1 MSVHDTH
8 PFAPYVRT
16 LGRGPGKSR
25 SLTRAEAEEAL
36 GQILR
41 GEVLPEQVGAFL
53 MLLRYRGEDPDEM
66 AGLVDAARAE
76 VPAWDLGGLDLDWPS
91 YADGRTRGAA
101 HFLTAAQVLAG
112 AGVRVLLHG
121 LPGGPG
127 REAIAEGLA
136 ATGIPITATEVAT
149 RAALAQGN
157 IAFVPTPVLAPGL
170 ARLLALRGVLGLR
183 SPMNTVARLLNP
195 FDAPAGVDGVFH
207 PPYLKLHLDAAAR
220 LGRGR
225 LAVLKGGGGEAERRP
240 EKATPVFLWAE
251 GQVTEFPFPALC
263 SADASEETLGRATI
277 QATVALALLA
287 LGKAVSVAAA
297 DIAAESLLREHAL
310 IV

>member
-8 PFAPYVRT
+8 VFAPYVRT

-25 SLTRAEAEEAL
+25 SLTRDEARDAL

-41 GEVLPEQVGAFL
+41 GEALPEQVGAFL
-53 MLLRYRGEDPDEM
+53 MLLRYRGEDPDEV
-66 AGLVDAARAE
+66 AGLVEAARAE
-76 VPAWDLGGLDLDWPS
+76 SPGWDVGTVDLDWPS

-101 HFLTAAQVLAG
+101 HFLTAARIIARS
-112 AGVRVLLHG
+112 GVRVLLHG

-136 ATGIPITATEVAT
+136 AEAIPITSTEAET
-149 RAALAQGN
+149 RAALDREN
-157 IAFVPTPVLAPGL
+157 IAFVPLPVLAPGL
-170 ARLLALRGVLGLR
+170 ARLLSLRGVLGLR

-195 FDAPAGVDGVFH
+195 FGAVAGVDGVFH
-207 PPYLKLHLDAAAR
+207 PPYLTLHLGAAER
-220 LGRGR
+220 LGRAR

-240 EKATPVFLWAE
+240 EKATPVFLWAD
-251 GQVTEFPFPALC
+251 GQVTEVPFPALC
-263 SADASEETLGRATI
+263 AANADDAVQGAATV

-287 LGKAVSVAAA
+287 LGKADTA
-297 DIAAESLLREHAL
+297 DSADAQAQILMR
-310 IV
+310 

>member
-8 PFAPYVRT
+8 AFAPYVRT

-25 SLTRAEAEEAL
+25 SLTRQEARDAL

-41 GEVLPEQVGAFL
+41 GEALPEQVGAFL

-66 AGLVDAARAE
+66 AGLVEAARAE
-76 VPAWDLGGLDLDWPS
+76 SPGWDIGPVDLDWPS

-101 HFLTAAQVLAG
+101 HFLTAAQILAG
-112 AGVRVLLHG
+112 TGVRVLLHG
-121 LPGGPG
+121 VPGGPG
-127 REAIAEGLA
+127 REAIADGLA
-136 ATGIPITATEVAT
+136 ETGIPITVTEAET
-149 RAALAQGN
+149 RAALTQGK

-207 PPYLKLHLDAAAR
+207 PPYLALHLATAER
-220 LGRGR
+220 LGRRR

-240 EKATPVFLWAE
+240 EKATPVLLWAG
-251 GQVTEFPFPALC
+251 GQVTEYPFPALC
-263 SADASEETLGRATI
+263 SADAPEAAHGRATV
-277 QATVALALLA
+277 QATLALALLA
-287 LGKAVSVAAA
+287 LGKASSVAT
-297 DIAAESLLREHAL
+297 AEAL
-310 IV
+310 AQDLMG